1 MTNFNPKE
9 YFKKNNLVLAPMAGY
24 SDIGFRHLCK
34 SYGAGLVFTEMISAK
49 AILYNNEKTLQLM
62 SMTDDE
68 HPIALQLFGNNAE
81 DFERV
86 LKRPEVEP
94 FDVIDIN
101 MGCPAP
107 KIVKNGEGSAL
118 LENID
123 LARTIIR
130 SCVKTTSKPVSVK
143 FRSGVDDNH
152 IIAVAFAKMCEDEGA
167 SFITFHPRTRMQGYA
182 GHSDWELIK
191 EVTNAVSIPVI
202 ASGDVLTNLDLNYLI
217 NECGASAVMIGRG
230 AVGRPEIF
238 SEIQGKLKSPL
249 TFEQKVEQI
258 ERHIEILRRFFSE
271 SYISS
276 EMKKHILNYIK
287 SIDGAIE
294 LKKQVA
300 IVKDIDECVKLLRSH
315 IN

>member
-130 SCVKTTSKPVSVK
+130 SCVKSTSKPVSVK

-152 IIAVAFAKMCEDEGA
+152 IIAVEFAKMCEDEGA